1 MPSEFQ
7 HFKIESKIGSGGMG
21 EVYQA
26 RDQKLGRQVALKILP
41 KALGDDP
48 VRRARFLQEA
58 KTASALTHP
67 NVCVIYEIGE
77 SSDHQPY
84 IVMEMIEGR
93 PLDQLIQGRGLPIEA
108 VVEFSLQISDALA
121 AAHEVNIVHR
131 DIKSSNI
138 MINVRQ
144 QAKVLDFGLAK
155 RIHGAGDVSS
165 DELAKTREGQILG
178 TPNYMSPEQ
187 ALGKD
192 VDHRSDLFSFG
203 VVLYEMATGQRP
215 FVAERLGEIMD
226 QIIHA
231 TPRAPTRYNADIPV
245 DLERIILRCLR
256 KSPDERF
263 QSAAELRLSLI
274 HI

>member
-1 MPSEFQ
+1 
-7 HFKIESKIGSGGMG
+7 MG

-84 IVMEMIEGR
+84 IAMEMIEGR
-93 PLDQLIQGRGLPIEA
+93 PLDQLIQGRGVPIEA

-131 DIKSSNI
+131 DIKPDNILFGIESSRNKLFLI
-138 MINVRQ
+138 
-144 QAKVLDFGLAK
+144 DFGLAK
-155 RIHGAGDVSS
+155 KYLKNGEHI
-165 DELAKTREGQILG
+165 EFKEGKPLIG
-178 TPNYMSPEQ
+178 
-187 ALGKD
+187 
-192 VDHRSDLFSFG
+192 
-203 VVLYEMATGQRP
+203 
-215 FVAERLGEIMD
+215 
-226 QIIHA
+226 
-231 TPRAPTRYNADIPV
+231 RAVN
-245 DLERIILRCLR
+245 
-256 KSPDERF
+256 
-263 QSAAELRLSLI
+263 
-274 HI
+274 